1 MTAFQ
6 TAYDTTICKEFVTR
20 KTAEAIQVAMLNG
33 SLQGDVANPRIA
45 YVQGGSVTADAI
57 PSFAHPMLVQGPD
70 KNEMLV
76 VDLRAVGR
84 WDQQQYKFVIRNE
97 IEDSLL
103 KARARINDIWLG
115 QNRRSL
121 KTISPLPMA
130 VFSSWLSEAIGRRFA
145 LDARE
150 QLNLAILAAIFY
162 NTLFDNETELSG
174 EEKNRLAGVVA
185 RATRASAEDVF
196 KLLDA
201 APVIADVKAFVGAAQ
216 ELGSEVRL
224 KNLSAGLLY
233 EIIGGTWYGLN
244 AREVIAVAVEHPPTW
259 IAVLLA
265 AYNERSFKNSQITKI
280 TERPSNRD
288 NGGNFLRSV
297 LTLIQQQ
304 SAV

>member
-20 KTAEAIQVAMLNG
+20 KTAEAIQVAIVNG
-33 SLQGDVANPRIA
+33 SLHGDESNPRIA
-45 YVQGGSVTADAI
+45 YVEGGSVTDDAI
-57 PSFAHPMLVQGPD
+57 PSFAHPMIVHNTEKQEL
-70 KNEMLV
+70 LV
-76 VDLRAVGR
+76 VDLRSVGR
-84 WDQQQYKFVIRNE
+84 YDPQQHKFSIRNDVE
-97 IEDSLL
+97 HSLL
-103 KARARINDIWLG
+103 KARAQLNDIWLG
-115 QNRRSL
+115 QYRRSL
-121 KTISPLPMA
+121 KSLSPLPMA

-162 NTLFDNETELSG
+162 NSLFDNETELSD

-185 RATRASAEDVF
+185 RATRASADDVY

-233 EIIGGTWYGLN
+233 EIVGGTWYGLN
-244 AREVIAVAVEHPPTW
+244 AREVIAVALEHPPTW

-297 LTLIQQQ
+297 LTLIQQ